1 MALKKEVIEKI
12 KSYGFD
18 VDKLIEAIKADAET
32 DYPVPE
38 FVAISQKDLEARDA
52 NKVEEGKKLGS
63 KDGEKD
69 AIKTLQKELSKKLGF
84 DLKGE
89 RVGDIAQ
96 EIQSKLNATENEK
109 LQELTT
115 QNNLLK
121 QDKETLLREK
131 TDAEK
136 RAQTAM
142 FDSELITHFPSTR
155 STKNSDAEY
164 LALLKMNLQFET
176 VDGKTIVKR
185 NGEVVRD
192 KNSQNPLA
200 PKDVISTLFAEKDW
214 VTKAEGGTGG
224 SGASGGRGGGD
235 STAAGGAG
243 SGSGIKKYS
252 GFVDQWK
259 KDNPEGNTM
268 SPQFTDAL
276 SKHAK
281 DIPDFDYYN

>member
-18 VDKLIEAIKADAET
+18 VDKLIEAIKAEPET
-32 DYPVPE
+32 DYEVPE
-38 FVAISQKDLEARDA
+38 FVAMKQTELDARDA
-52 NKVEEGKKLGS
+52 NKINEGKEAGK
-63 KDGEKD
+63 KEGEKE
-69 AIKTLQKELSKKLGF
+69 AIKTVQKELSKKLGF

-96 EIQSKLNATENEK
+96 EIQTKLSASETEK

-121 QDKETLLREK
+121 QDKETLIREK
-131 TDAEK
+131 TEAEK
-136 RAQTAM
+136 KASQAM
-142 FDSELITHFPSTR
+142 FDSELITHFPANR
-155 STKNSDAEY
+155 STSLSDAER

-176 VDGKTIVKR
+176 VDGKTVVKR
-185 NGEVVRD
+185 NGEVMRD
-192 KNSQNPLA
+192 KNSQNPL
-200 PKDVISTLFAEKDW
+200 PVKQVIADLFTEKDW
-214 VTKAEGGTGG
+214 ITKPEGSGG
-224 SGASGGRGGGD
+224 SGGSGGGRGGSDNPPPGGGGG
-235 STAAGGAG
+235 AAGV
-243 SGSGIKKYS
+243 KKYS
-252 GFVDQWK
+252 QFVEKWQSE
-259 KDNPEGNTM
+259 NPGSNTM